1 MVALEAVSETW
12 VNGFGFRPIAG
23 MRAGSR
29 GVAIDVPRD
38 IEINGAGLP
47 QEYGCRDKYNR

>member
-12 VNGFGFRPIAG
+12 VNGFGFRPILG